1 MLYLTL
7 CIVSKLTAIVGSH
20 VNHWLFPVVES
31 GLKKLQIIKKALVLS
46 NSKGSPSIKV
56 IVCERKL
63 KIKHL
68 IDFGFGPSPRTS
80 NYVAYFLWF
89 VLILYLSLIVN
100 SFDASKKNSFFL

>member
-20 VNHWLFPVVES
+20 VNHWLFPAVES
-31 GLKKLQIIKKALVLS
+31 KLKKLQIIKKALVLS

-80 NYVAYFLWF
+80 NYIAYFL
-89 VLILYLSLIVN
+89 
-100 SFDASKKNSFFL
+100 